1 MFNFSFM
8 KDGED
13 RKIRTNRKPKPE
25 DAEKGRNYT
34 WWKQILSAN
43 KWLPFKSVA
52 VLITQVLQ

>member
-34 WWKQILSAN
+34 
-43 KWLPFKSVA
+43 
-52 VLITQVLQ
+52 